1 MLGLG
6 FSPLY
11 KPLFGKERT
20 KDLRAFSPKKAS
32 IALLFLLVLRTKS
45 STFSSGE
52 AKREWGPLRP
62 GGVARPLAL
71 FMASLWV
78 NLFLVGDRGS

>member
-1 MLGLG
+1 MG
-6 FSPLY
+6 FSPQ
-11 KPLFGKERT
+11 
-20 KDLRAFSPKKAS
+20 KAG

-45 STFSSGE
+45 SMFSSGE
-52 AKREWGPLRP
+52 GMGTPKRP